1 MLSACYN
8 SKAARRQDSA
18 DYVDVERMEYP
29 PEPGRRAVAPL
40 AVPGAGRVVP
50 APAVGAQAMRAS
62 PPASRA
68 SPFACCTVPKVCRE
82 QSLDGSINLDS
93 VAPTRY
99 PAPGPSAV
107 VAQPSKPPRGNSADA
122 APSGYR
128 ALPDSDS
135 EDEVTKFV
143 SSLRKDVS
151 GVNDDIR
158 GLKSYLIALLVLIGV
173 LGLCL
178 LYVAY
183 VELSLE
189 MQDKAKRWA
198 LLASIPTVACV
209 VTWVHIWMAIRMM
222 FLPLR
227 FLGLWQYGDTG
238 LGVGWQG
245 VVPRKAHKMAKTSYK
260 QARPYLDGPRDWLER
275 VEPKKLVS
283 KIRPQLK
290 QVLED
295 ALHRAGTKHFHKTG
309 QRALFEGTRVTLS
322 EAAFNKVQENCGDL
336 WQQFMD
342 LLCDPDIGID
352 NDGMIVK
359 VFTENKAMLNRFFL
373 TLGEQEFKFIESFG
387 AFLGFICGLLQLFFY
402 NRLDEH
408 GRAILLP
415 TTGFFLGIA
424 TNWIAIMMVFKPCFP
439 HPVKVCGCHL
449 FTIQGLFLKRQPE
462 VCKLY
467 AKMLCEHFLSFD
479 KVVEYLGTLDELW
492 GKLKARYVEFSART
506 MHQTLG
512 STGSWLASG
521 ALGKAKFDEFEEDL
535 KMELVQGLKDAH
547 QLHKISGRYIGKE
560 TNIEENNCKALQRM
574 PPNEFENLLHP
585 VFQEDEWILIL
596 LGGVMGIVVG
606 IAQVYLLGS
615 V

>member
-1 MLSACYN
+1 MLSACY
-8 SKAARRQDSA
+8 KTRRQDSE
-18 DYVDVERMEYP
+18 DYVDVERVEYASTT
-29 PEPGRRAVAPL
+29 GRAVAPM
-40 AVPGAGRVVP
+40 AVPLAGHAGRAG
-50 APAVGAQAMRAS
+50 APQAARAGQ
-62 PPASRA
+62 PPSRA
-68 SPFACCTVPKVCRE
+68 GPFACCTVPKACRE
-82 QSLDGSINLDS
+82 QSLDGTINLDP
-93 VAPTRY
+93 VAPTQY
-99 PAPGPSAV
+99 PASGPAPAA
-107 VAQPSKPPRGNSADA
+107 AQPSKPPRGNSVDK

-135 EDEVTKFV
+135 EDDATKFIN
-143 SSLRKDVS
+143 SLRRDVS

-158 GLKSYLIALLVLIGV
+158 GLKNYLIALLALIGL
-173 LGLCL
+173 LGVCL

-183 VELSLE
+183 GELSLE
-189 MQDKAKRWA
+189 MQGKARHWT
-198 LLASIPTVACV
+198 LLASIPSVACV
-209 VTWVHIWMAIRMM
+209 VTWLHIWMAIRMM

-260 QARPYLDGPRDWLER
+260 QARPYLDGPRDWLKR
-275 VEPKKLVS
+275 VDPKKLVS

-290 QVLED
+290 QVMED
-295 ALHRAGTKHFHKTG
+295 ALHRAGTRHFHRTG

-322 EAAFNKVQENCGDL
+322 EAAFVKVHENCGDL
-336 WQQFMD
+336 WEQFTD

-359 VFTENKAMLNRFFL
+359 VFTENKETLNRFFL

-387 AFLGFICGLLQLFFY
+387 ALLGFLCGLLQLFFY
-402 NRLDEH
+402 NRMDER

-415 TTGFFLGIA
+415 ATGFFLGIA

-439 HPVKVCGCHL
+439 HPVKVCGWHL

-479 KVVEYLGTLDELW
+479 KVVEYLGTMDELW
-492 GKLKARYVEFSART
+492 GKLKAGYVEFSART

-521 ALGKAKFDEFEEDL
+521 ALGKAKFEEFEEDL
-535 KMELVQGLKDAH
+535 KSELVQGLKNAH
-547 QLHKISGRYIGKE
+547 DLHKISGRYIGKE
-560 TNIEENNCKALQRM
+560 SKIEENNCMALRRM
-574 PPNEFENLLHP
+574 PPDEFENLLHP

-596 LGGVMGIVVG
+596 LGTVRK
-606 IAQVYLLGS
+606 QQT
-615 V
+615 